1 MVRSGNQISRL
12 ISPCPQPASRKTA
25 DSKAA
30 DVIKVL
36 KIFNRYLPA
45 DENQAGKRS
54 MPILFPTIRFHRRIM
69 FHICIMM
76 VETSQ

>member
-36 KIFNRYLPA
+36 KIFN
-45 DENQAGKRS
+45 
-54 MPILFPTIRFHRRIM
+54 
-69 FHICIMM
+69 
-76 VETSQ
+76 